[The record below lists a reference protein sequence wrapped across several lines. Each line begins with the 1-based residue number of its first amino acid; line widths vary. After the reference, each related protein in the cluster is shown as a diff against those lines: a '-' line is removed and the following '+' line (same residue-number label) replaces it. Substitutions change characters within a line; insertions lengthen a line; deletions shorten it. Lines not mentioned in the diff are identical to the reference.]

1 MKFRKYQANAR
12 RISGHLL
19 WLYAAAVTVVAG
31 FTAFVTALLC
41 SLYLSTGASGAGFA
55 VNRTVF
61 AVVFVLISALIV
73 GAGWIRLRQL
83 SAGGHVVAES
93 LGGRRITREQAGFA
107 ERRLLNVVE
116 EMAIASGVRMPK
128 VYILPETGLNAFA
141 AGMEQRDAVIGITHG
156 ALQAFDRNELQ
167 AVIAHEF
174 SHILNGDM
182 RRNMQLCGC
191 LYGLQMI
198 TMLGRLFISGDPQS
212 HIRYAES
219 RSLPTIFLGMV
230 LLCIG
235 FTGSLAAGWIQA
247 AISRQREF
255 LADASA
261 VQFTRQSDGLAS
273 ALYKVAVAPNR
284 RLTSP
289 HAAEYAHFMFESVHE
304 ADIFDKLAATHPD
317 ILTRIERLS
326 PAKAR
331 IWQSEIRRAQTVKP
345 AFFYV
350 PNGAGLSDGLQQA
363 TTPNRENT
371 IYRQQRQAEHLAENI
386 RRICPQ
392 SLQRREEMLRYRPK
406 HWLSAEGDSERLM
419 VVLAALFAPAALA
432 EAEAEWAV
440 RFPLRSAFYR
450 RLQQHPLP
458 QPLHRALLEYL
469 LPSIAALPQSEQDYL
484 NTQLHLLLANHT
496 LPAPKAFLWLLASAW
511 LPQFVHQAHTE
522 NNNITEHL
530 IPAVT
535 EWAKQGGTL
544 NAAARQNLPQFLH
557 QAAMLPRKKR
567 ATVMERC
574 RQIVI
579 ESSDMPCAAEAEEVL
594 QIYGQLAEGRYHSR

>member
-1 MKFRKYQANAR
+1 MKFRKYQADAR

-19 WLYAAAVTVVAG
+19 WLYAAAVVSVSG

-41 SLYLSTGASGAGFA
+41 SVYLSLGTGFA
-55 VNRTVF
+55 VNRTIF
-61 AVVFVLISALIV
+61 AAVFVLISALIV

-83 SAGGHVVAES
+83 SAGGRVVAES
-93 LGGRRITREQAGFA
+93 LGGQRIMREQAGYA

-116 EMAIASGVRMPK
+116 EMAIAAGVRMPK
-128 VYILPETGLNAFA
+128 VYILPEAGLNAFA
-141 AGMEQRDAVIGITHG
+141 AGMEQRDAVIGVTRG
-156 ALQAFDRNELQ
+156 ALQTFDRNELQ
-167 AVIAHEF
+167 AVVAHEF

-198 TMLGRLFISGDPQS
+198 TMLGRLFINGDPQS
-212 HIRYAES
+212 RIRDAEN
-219 RSLPTIFLGMV
+219 RKLPTIFLGMV

-235 FTGSLAAGWIQA
+235 FAGSLAAGWIQA

-273 ALYKVAVAPNR
+273 ALYKIAVSPNR
-284 RLTSP
+284 RLSSP

-331 IWQSEIRRAQTVKP
+331 AWQSEIKRAQAVKP
-345 AFFYV
+345 AFFYT
-350 PNGAGLSDGLQQA
+350 PAGAGFSDGLQYA
-363 TTPNRENT
+363 ATPNDA
-371 IYRQQRQAEHLAENI
+371 YRQQQQAERMAENM
-386 RRICPQ
+386 RKLHPR
-392 SLQRREEMLRYRPK
+392 SLQLREEMLRYHPK

-419 VVLAALFAPAALA
+419 VVLAALFAPSALA
-432 EAEAEWAV
+432 EAGWAV

-469 LPSIAALPQSEQDYL
+469 LPSIAALPQNEQDYL
-484 NTQLHLLLANHT
+484 NTQLHLLLANQT
-496 LPAPKAFLWLLASAW
+496 LPAPKATLWLLASAW
-511 LPQFVHQAHTE
+511 LPQFGLQIQTHTE
-522 NNNITEHL
+522 NVNTADHL
-530 IPAVT
+530 VHAVT
-535 EWAKQGGTL
+535 AWIKHGGTL
-544 NAAARQNLPQFLH
+544 NTAARQTLPQTLH
-557 QAAMLPRKKR
+557 QAAALPLRERK
-567 ATVMERC
+567 TVMEHC
-574 RQIVI
+574 RQMII
-579 ESSDMPCAAEAEEVL
+579 ESGNMPCAAEAEEIL
-594 QIYGQLAEGRYHSR
+594 QIYGQLADNRQ